1 MMNTNKMKRYNRMRS
16 YSGKKLLAKS
26 SLFITGFVQVYF
38 ISVNTYFLA
47 KELYLGVFISA
58 FMISM
63 IWSFNI
69 KKIAFGSFSDRVVY
83 ALGATLGSLAGLWSS
98 TFISTFLNSLW

>member
-1 MMNTNKMKRYNRMRS
+1 MMNTNRMKSYNRRRS
-16 YSGKKLLAKS
+16 YSGKMVMAKV

-98 TFISTFLNSLW
+98 SFISTFLSSLW

>member
-1 MMNTNKMKRYNRMRS
+1 MARKKYSRFRS
-16 YSGKKLLAKS
+16 YTGKQVLAKS
-26 SLFITGFVQVYF
+26 ALLLTGFVQVYF

-47 KELYLGVFISA
+47 KELYLGVFVSA

-69 KKIAFGSFSDRVVY
+69 KKIAFGSFSDRVIY
-83 ALGATLGSLAGLWSS
+83 ALGATIGSVVGLWSS
-98 TFISTFLNSLW
+98 TFISNFLITLWA